1 MNLKRTL
8 SAGQL
13 SMIAIGGAI
22 GTGLFLASGTT
33 IANAGPGGAL
43 LAYTIMGVM
52 VYFLMTSLGEMSA
65 FNPSAGSFYSYAA
78 RYVDPALGFA
88 LGCNYWYNWAV
99 TVAVEIAAVGLV
111 MQFWFPHVS
120 PIFWSGL
127 CLLWLIL
134 QNAISARTFGRA
146 EYFLSL
152 LKVLVIIAFIGIGI
166 WFIFGLGHA
175 KAVGFT
181 NWTLPGAPFHHGLM
195 GVMGAFLVVG
205 FSFQGTELI
214 GVAAGEAADPK
225 KSIPRAVG
233 QVFWR
238 ILLFYI
244 FVMAIIGTLL
254 PYTSSQLLSNSVTT
268 SPFTLIFSQVGLM
281 HVASLMNAVILI
293 AILSAGNSGMY
304 ASTRMLC
311 YLAKQGHVPAYLG
324 RINSRGIPMNALLVT
339 AAVGLLAFLCS
350 IYGNGTVYMWL
361 LNASSLSGF
370 IAWFGIAISHY
381 RFRRAY
387 LRQGGK
393 LSDLPYVAKGYPW
406 APLLAMALCLVVIL
420 GQGFVTADTS
430 VSLTGLCI
438 TYIGLPLFLMLWLG
452 YKWRHRTKLI
462 PLIDC
467 DLSREKGF

>member
-43 LAYTIMGVM
+43 LAYAIMGLM

-88 LGCNYWYNWAV
+88 LGCNYWYNWAI

-111 MQFWFPHVS
+111 MKFWFPHVPS
-120 PIFWSGL
+120 TYWSGL
-127 CLLWLIL
+127 CLVWLVG
-134 QNAISARTFGRA
+134 QNAISARTFGSA
-146 EYFLSL
+146 EYVLSL
-152 LKVLVIIAFIGIGI
+152 IKVIVIVVFIGLGA
-166 WFIFGLGHA
+166 WFILGLGHA
-175 KAVGFT
+175 KAVGLH
-181 NWTLPGAPFHHGLM
+181 NWTIAGAPFHQGIL
-195 GVMGAFLVVG
+195 GIASAFLVVG

-214 GVAAGEAADPK
+214 GIAAGEAENPK
-225 KSIPRAVG
+225 ASIPRAVK

-244 FVMAIIGTLL
+244 LVMAIIGSLL
-254 PYTSSQLLSNSVTT
+254 PYTSSQLMSDSVTT
-268 SPFTLIFSQVGLM
+268 SPFTLVFTQAGFKYMADI
-281 HVASLMNAVILI
+281 MNGVILI

-311 YLAKQGHVPAYLG
+311 YLARQGHVPRYLG
-324 RINSRGIPMNALLVT
+324 HINARGIPMNALLVT

-350 IYGNGTVYMWL
+350 IYGDGVVYMWL

-370 IAWFGIAISHY
+370 IAWLGIAISHY

-387 LRQGGK
+387 LYQGGQ

-406 APLLAMALCLVVIL
+406 APLLAMALCLIVIL
-420 GQGFVTADTS
+420 GQGFVGDDAK
-430 VSLTGLCI
+430 VSLTGLLV
-438 TYIGLPLFLMLWLG
+438 TYIGVPIFLGLWLG
-452 YKWRHRTKLI
+452 YKWRHKTRLI
-462 PLIDC
+462 PLAAC
-467 DLSREKGF
+467 DLSRESRM